1 MLQPDHTKSRNY
13 YGIIATEESYPYTC
27 IIEWCKTFIEIKY
40 ENKDGFKQTMIV
52 IELGVK

>member
-40 ENKDGFKQTMIV
+40 ENKDGID
-52 IELGVK
+52 